1 MDRFSQ
7 ELELYTIPSYS
18 SWFSWHNI
26 HEVER
31 FSLREFFDGSSI
43 TRSPR
48 IYKDYRDFIISKFR
62 ENPSKKLTF
71 TDVRKSLVGDISIL
85 LKVFTFLEKWGLI
98 NFNVADSNKDEE
110 KNTNW
115 EGSVRTASL
124 RGIVEEEESWKG
136 RVKVEEG
143 PPHGVRVVAAPNSM
157 KPIVAPPMPQ
167 SAAVDGG
174 GVVGEMGEGGFKWPP
189 LASYSDIYGESRM
202 QEKKGLVCGSCKEDC
217 DSTYYEYTK
226 PLGEER
232 VTKRTKVSVSHI
244 QLSTAYRVLTIVPLK
259 EGNFIL
265 CEKCFNNGN
274 YEKDKLAA
282 DDFKLKSCDNQTAVW
297 TEAETLLLLESV
309 LKHGDDWDLVAT
321 NVQTKSKLDCISKL
335 IQLPFGDHMLGSIHK
350 KSRHLDTPNDINNSK
365 PAAELAS
372 SEPQE
377 SAKAEDSNHDLKDND
392 NGDDEKESPPKK
404 RACTRSTSDVGSSLM
419 KQVSRISTML
429 GLQVTS
435 SAAEAAVTALCYE
448 NQCSRE
454 IFDDDDDSTDETSD
468 QKRLQFTFSVRAAE
482 VDDSIEK
489 AKPNQSEMEE
499 TYALK
504 NIIPLNLRTRA
515 ATATALGAAA
525 ANAKLLADQEEREM
539 GQLVATMIEAQVKK
553 LRRKMKYFEDLEVI
567 MGKEHAQL
575 EELEESLVAERLNV
589 LQRMFNAGIDKSK
602 DHILVKS
609 QTDAAVQ

>member
-98 NFNVADSNKDEE
+98 NFNVADGNKDEE
-110 KNTNW
+110 KNSNC
-115 EGSVRTASL
+115 EGIVRTASF
-124 RGIVEEEESWKG
+124 RGIVEEEEDESWKG

-157 KPIVAPPMPQ
+157 KPIVVPPMPQ
-167 SAAVDGG
+167 SVAVDGG

-189 LASYSDIYGESRM
+189 LASYSDVYGELRM

-217 DSTYYEYTK
+217 DSAYYEYT
-226 PLGEER
+226 
-232 VTKRTKVSVSHI
+232 
-244 QLSTAYRVLTIVPLK
+244 K

-274 YEKDKLAA
+274 YEKDKLAS

-335 IQLPFGDHMLGSIHK
+335 IQLPFGDHMLGSIQK
-350 KSRHLDTPNDINNSK
+350 KSRHLDTPSDINNSK

-377 SAKAEDSNHDLKDND
+377 PAKAEDSNHDLKDND

-404 RACTRSTSDVGSSLM
+404 RTCTRSTSDVSSSLM

-429 GLQVTS
+429 GPQVTA

-454 IFDDDDDSTDETSD
+454 IFDDDDDSSDETSD
-468 QKRLQFTFSVRAAE
+468 QKRTAE

-504 NIIPLNLRTRA
+504 NIIPLNLRARA

-567 MGKEHAQL
+567 MRKEHAQL